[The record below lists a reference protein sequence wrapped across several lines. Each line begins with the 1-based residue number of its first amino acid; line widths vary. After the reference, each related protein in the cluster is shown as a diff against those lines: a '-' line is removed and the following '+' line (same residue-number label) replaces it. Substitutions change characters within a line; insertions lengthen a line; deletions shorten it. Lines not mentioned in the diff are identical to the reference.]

1 MKIFKIHIEETVVD
15 TFTVEAETEE
25 EAMEIAEANYY
36 NGEFVLAPGSVVTK
50 QMSAEDE
57 NGKATEWVE
66 F

>member
-1 MKIFKIHIEETVVD
+1 MKIFKIHIEECVVE
-15 TFTVEAETEE
+15 TFEVEANDLE

-57 NGKATEWVE
+57 NGKTTEWVE